1 MIASHEHL
9 RGAVVS
15 RDTSLVIIQ
24 GTLDVMILK
33 ALSAGAQ
40 HGYGITAWIRERTEG
55 ELGIEDGALY
65 QALHRLSHRGLVEAE
80 WGVSENNRRARY
92 YRLTRSG
99 RRELRE
105 AQDGW
110 RRYARA
116 VSRVL
121 DAPA

>member
-1 MIASHEHL
+1 
-9 RGAVVS
+9 VS

-65 QALHRLSHRGLVEAE
+65 QALHRLAHKEWIEAE
-80 WGVSENNRRARY
+80 WGVSDNNRRARF
-92 YRLTRSG
+92 YRLTPRG
-99 RRELRE
+99 RRELRAAE
-105 AQDGW
+105 DVW

-116 VSRVL
+116 VFRIL
-121 DAPA
+121 DSPA

>member
-1 MIASHEHL
+1 M
-9 RGAVVS
+9 V
-15 RDTSLVIIQ
+15 RDTSLVILQ

-33 ALSAGAQ
+33 ALSTGPQ
-40 HGYGITAWIRERTEG
+40 HGYGISAWIRERSEG

-65 QALHRLSHRGLVEAE
+65 QALHRLANRGWVEAD
-80 WGVSENNRRARY
+80 WGVSDNNRRARFY
-92 YRLTRSG
+92 QLTRLG
-99 RRELRE
+99 RRELRT

-121 DAPA
+121 DTPA

>member
-1 MIASHEHL
+1 M
-9 RGAVVS
+9 S

-65 QALHRLSHRGLVEAE
+65 QALHRLSHRGWVEAE
-80 WGVSENNRRARY
+80 WGLSENNRKAKYYQLTTRGRAQLRAET
-92 YRLTRSG
+92 TRWTAYA
-99 RRELRE
+99 EAVFKVLR
-105 AQDGW
+105 
-110 RRYARA
+110 
-116 VSRVL
+116 
-121 DAPA
+121 APS